1 MLLARRFNVAHMT
14 MRQAINSLVE
24 ERVLIRLPANGTYVI
39 DRSFSSQVTILP
51 PTRSSQPNSSFGIR
65 LLPSR
70 NSRDPV
76 LLRAGV

>member
-1 MLLARRFNVAHMT
+1 MLLVRRFNVAHMT

-24 ERVLIRLPANGTYVI
+24 EGVLIRLPANGTYVI

-51 PTRSSQPNSSFGIR
+51 PTRSSQPNSFGIR